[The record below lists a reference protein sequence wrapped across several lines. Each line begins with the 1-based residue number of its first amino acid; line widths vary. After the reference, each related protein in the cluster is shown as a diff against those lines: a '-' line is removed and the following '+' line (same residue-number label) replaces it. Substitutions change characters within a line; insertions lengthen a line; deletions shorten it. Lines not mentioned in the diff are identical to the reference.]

1 MALRRTPGCQALFF
15 LDGFSPSETSV
26 SSEDELYS
34 AMGPLFNSSKCVL
47 GFQRAGTLCPSSWYY
62 TKNTLHFQKEKK
74 KNRLLG
80 MCKQVSY
87 CKMCISRE
95 RKVVYLPYLSW
106 YVFAGMCCLRAC
118 SQRGIWSR
126 DVLCPVQP
134 QVCWA
139 SRWNRRDG
147 IVLVSSAP

>member
-1 MALRRTPGCQALFF
+1 M
-15 LDGFSPSETSV
+15 
-26 SSEDELYS
+26 YS
-34 AMGPLFNSSKCVL
+34 ATGPLFNSSKCFL
-47 GFQRAGTLCPSSWYY
+47 GFQRAGTLYPSSWYY
-62 TKNTLHFQKEKK
+62 TKNMLHFQKEK

-87 CKMCISRE
+87 CEMCISRE

-106 YVFAGMCCLRAC
+106 YVFAGMCCLWAC

-139 SRWNRRDG
+139 SRWNKARWNCVGLQCALKVNTATVPSKSPSCSQKMWLKQHCVNR
-147 IVLVSSAP
+147 I